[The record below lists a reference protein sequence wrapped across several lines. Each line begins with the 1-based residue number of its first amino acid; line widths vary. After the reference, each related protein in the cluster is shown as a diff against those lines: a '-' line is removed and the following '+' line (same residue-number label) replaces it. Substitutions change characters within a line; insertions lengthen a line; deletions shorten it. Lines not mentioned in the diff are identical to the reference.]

1 MYGMEK
7 LKLFLADDHQILID
21 GLMAFFKEV
30 EDVEV
35 VGAAN
40 DGALV
45 LHSLHSVQPDILL
58 LDLNMPKMDGMR
70 TLERLKREH
79 PKVQVIILSN
89 YHQTQLM
96 KEAEEK
102 GAAGYVVKNGS
113 KEELLQ
119 AIEKVRKGEKY
130 FSPFVQPMAQKE
142 FYTDAFMK
150 KHQLTKR
157 EIDII
162 KLVCEEMNSHDIG
175 NKLFISE
182 FTVNTHRR
190 NIMRKLNVKNTAG
203 VINFARQ
210 HGIC

>member
-1 MYGMEK
+1 MEK

-21 GLMAFFKEV
+21 GLIAFFREEKNI
-30 EDVEV
+30 EV
-35 VGAAN
+35 VGTAN
-40 DGALV
+40 DGTAV
-45 LHSLHSVQPDILL
+45 LHSLHAAQPHIVL
-58 LDLNMPKMDGMR
+58 LDLNMPKMDGFN
-70 TLERLKREH
+70 TLERLKKEH
-79 PKVQVIILSN
+79 PKIQVIILSN
-89 YHQTQLM
+89 YQQTQLM

-113 KEELLQ
+113 KEELLE
-119 AIEKVRKGEKY
+119 AIEKVKNGEKY
-130 FSPFVQPMAQKE
+130 FSPAEQPVTQKE

-190 NIMRKLNVKNTAG
+190 NIMRKLNVKNGAG
-203 VINFARQ
+203 IINFARQ

>member
-1 MYGMEK
+1 MEK

-21 GLMAFFKEV
+21 GLIAFFGEEKNI
-30 EDVEV
+30 EV
-35 VGAAN
+35 VGTAN
-40 DGALV
+40 DGAAV
-45 LHSLHSVQPDILL
+45 LHSLHAAQPHIVL
-58 LDLNMPKMDGMR
+58 LDLNMPKMDGFN
-70 TLERLKREH
+70 TLERLKKEH
-79 PKVQVIILSN
+79 PKIQVIILSN
-89 YHQTQLM
+89 
-96 KEAEEK
+96 
-102 GAAGYVVKNGS
+102 
-113 KEELLQ
+113 
-119 AIEKVRKGEKY
+119 GEKY
-130 FSPFVQPMAQKE
+130 FSPAEQPVTQKE

-190 NIMRKLNVKNTAG
+190 NIMRKLNVKNGAG
-203 VINFARQ
+203 IINFARQ